1 MVSKVGTPQTM
12 RLQTM
17 SNVGRVPEEIN
28 VGRGDPVY
36 MAHAYLT
43 KVPVPAIMPFIEA
56 YCPPGGIVADPF
68 AGSGMTG
75 AAAVAAG
82 RGARLSDISVLGRHI
97 GSNYL
102 NLVDLEA
109 FQAAASRVVQH
120 AREAVGAVYTV
131 PDADT
136 GEPAELVKTV
146 WSVLVECPECGTA
159 VNYYRAFE
167 SAQWVKA
174 KMTCPHCVA
183 PVASRNPRVGEEPVV
198 DFVRRAD
205 RKTQQEQAATPA
217 SDCQLEWDGVGFPSV
232 EITPDREM
240 YRASALGKSGMI
252 TVASFYSP
260 RNLRVL
266 AALHGAIL
274 NESDESL
281 RNKLLF
287 AFTAT
292 LTRASKRYQW
302 SPQRPLNAAN
312 ANYYVAPVFYE
323 WNVFDLFE
331 RKVVAV
337 QRSDEWIE
345 KERAGVLRGKP
356 FPPDVRYEIASAD
369 CLPYDDDSVD
379 YVFTDPPFG
388 SNLFYADM
396 ALFQE
401 GWLNGFTDVTKE
413 AVIDRSRGTSRS
425 SDRYERLLTDAL
437 RECRRVLK
445 PGGRVSMVFGNSSG
459 AVWALVQRAVRN
471 AGLAIEPAAIV
482 ILNKGQRS
490 VKGLASGFEHVATL
504 DLILTMVECEAQPDE
519 RAPEAGE
526 VADLFTSLAEREH
539 PTPSHLYLE
548 ALRYAIREGWSV
560 ADINLKSATAA
571 LEGAGWAIE
580 AKTGRLHRPAS
591 ALTVPSLNTGHRA

>member
-1 MVSKVGTPQTM
+1 
-12 RLQTM
+12 M
-17 SNVGRVPEEIN
+17 SNMGRVPEEIN

-56 YCPPGGIVADPF
+56 YCPPGGVVADPF

-75 AAAVAAG
+75 AAAVATG
-82 RGARLSDISVLGRHI
+82 RSARLSDISVLGQHI
-97 GSNYL
+97 GTNYV
-102 NLVDLEA
+102 NLVDPKA
-109 FQAAASRVVQH
+109 FKTAASRALEQ
-120 AREAVGAVYTV
+120 ARRAVGPVYSV
-131 PDADT
+131 PSADT
-136 GEPAELVKTV
+136 GEPVELAKTV
-146 WSVLVECPECGTA
+146 WSVLVKCHGCGEA
-159 VNYYRAFE
+159 VTYYRAFE
-167 SAQWVKA
+167 AAQWVKA
-174 KMTCPHCVA
+174 KMTCPHCGA
-183 PVASRNPRVGEEPVV
+183 PVTSRNPRVGEEPVV

-205 RKTQQEQAATPA
+205 QKTQHEQAASSPTEA
-217 SDCQLEWDGVGFPSV
+217 QSAWNGVGFPSV

-240 YRASALGKSGMI
+240 YKASALGKSGMT

-266 AALHGAIL
+266 AALHEAIL
-274 NESDESL
+274 NEPDESL
-281 RNKLLF
+281 RGKLLF

-331 RKVVAV
+331 RKIVAAL
-337 QRSDEWIE
+337 RSDEWIE
-345 KERAGVLRGKP
+345 GERGATLLREASP
-356 FPPDVRYEIASAD
+356 LDATYEIASAD
-369 CLPYDDDSVD
+369 ALPYVDGSVD

-401 GWLNGFTDVTKE
+401 GWLNGFTDVTQE
-413 AVIDRSRGTSRS
+413 AVIDRSRGTKRS

-437 RECRRVLK
+437 KECRRVLK

-471 AGLAIEPAAIV
+471 AGLAIEPSEIV

-504 DLILTMVECEAQPDE
+504 DLILTMQEASDQRE
-519 RAPEAGE
+519 LRAPSLSE
-526 VADLFTSLAEREH
+526 VADLFTLLAEREH

-548 ALRYAIREGWSV
+548 ALRHALREGWSV
-560 ADINLKSATAA
+560 ADMNLKSATAA
-571 LEGAGWAIE
+571 LEAAGWTIE
-580 AKTGRLHRPAS
+580 AKTGRLHRPEA
-591 ALTVPSLNTGHRA
+591 A